1 MCGTVLSLLVV
12 LFVPPHIRV
21 YIPLSGHSYILTS
34 HCGAYPRPLAR
45 VCARASTDAF
55 AHVFLFHL
63 LFGLEI
69 AVDDLI
75 VVQEF
80 NTVEQLLEPD
90 ECLMWLKS
98 TGTC

>member
-1 MCGTVLSLLVV
+1 M
-12 LFVPPHIRV
+12 
-21 YIPLSGHSYILTS
+21 
-34 HCGAYPRPLAR
+34 
-45 VCARASTDAF
+45 CARASTDAC

-80 NTVEQLLEPD
+80 NTVEQLLEHD
-90 ECLMWLKS
+90 NECLMWLKS